1 MTRNEAIAR
10 LRCIASADISTRKPT
25 PYLKEIAEACHTL
38 GLGDAGRGAKS
49 KNDLI
54 DGLER
59 IGAEKMRETANA
71 LLGKPPARPKPTVQP
86 APPSRPERLQRVA
99 QQASVGVTAAE
110 CNELLRSLPPID
122 PENPQ
127 W

>member
-1 MTRNEAIAR
+1 MTRDEAIAR
-10 LRCIASADISTRKPT
+10 LRCIARADITTRKPG
-25 PYLKEIAEACHTL
+25 PYLMQIAEACHVL
-38 GLGDAGRGAKS
+38 GLGDAGRGAKN

-71 LLGKPPARPKPTVQP
+71 LIPKPPARPKPAAPP

-99 QQASVGVTAAE
+99 QRASVGVTAAE
-110 CNELLRSLPPID
+110 CNDSLRGLPPID